1 MENFN
6 DYIDLEEFAK
16 EGKIVPK
23 NRKYQIRID
32 RVKYKVDVE
41 CMTGRELLELAK
53 KLPVERFQLNQKL
66 KGGQVEKIGY
76 DETVCF
82 TNPGVERFMTLPLD
96 QREG

>member
-16 EGKIVPK
+16 AGKIVPK
-23 NRKYQIRID
+23 NKKYQIRID
-32 RVKYKVDVE
+32 RQKYKVDAE
-41 CMTGRELLELAK
+41 CMTGRELLELAN
-53 KLPVERFQLNQKL
+53 KLPIERFQLNQKL

-82 TNPGVERFMTLPLD
+82 TKPGVERFMTLPLD